1 MRSLWT
7 SRFVVSEGRFSAWRH
22 AAAKGRSMARPLRV
36 RPWLELLRL
45 WPFRVLLV
53 EAQMPVVHRRE
64 LPLDKEVF
72 HVRGQFERVAV
83 RHDEVGELALLE
95 RPDLSVQAK
104 NPRGIQRDGLERF
117 LIRQAVRDG
126 VSRVLS
132 QSPRQ
137 GIIEARKGELHPGC
151 GKLRGL

>member
-22 AAAKGRSMARPLRV
+22 AAAKGRSMTRPLRV
-36 RPWLELLRL
+36 RPWLEQLRL
-45 WPFRVLLV
+45 WPLRVLFV

-72 HVRGQFERVAV
+72 HVGGQFERVAV
-83 RHDEVGELALLE
+83 RHYEVGKLALLE
-95 RPDLSVQAK
+95 RPDLSVEAK
-104 NPRGIQRDGLERF
+104 NPRGIKRDGLERV
-117 LIRQAVRDG
+117 LIRQAVRNG

-132 QSPRQ
+132 QSPRE
-137 GIIEARKGELHPGC
+137 GVIEARECELHPGS